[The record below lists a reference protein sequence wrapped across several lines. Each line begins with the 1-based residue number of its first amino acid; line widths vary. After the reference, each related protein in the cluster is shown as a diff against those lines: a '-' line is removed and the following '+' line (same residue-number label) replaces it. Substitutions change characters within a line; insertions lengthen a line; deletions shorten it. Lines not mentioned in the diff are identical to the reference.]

1 MQPMPPPQ
9 VASFFAS
16 LPLMRTMKT
25 TTYTNNSTQT
35 LALGEALGA
44 RLRPG
49 DVIAL
54 FGDLGAGKTTLTKGI
69 ATGMGLPDDI
79 HSPTFTLIHEHIG
92 AVPLYHVDLYR
103 LVSENEVEGIGIEEY
118 IYGRG
123 VTVIEWADRM
133 TSILPPQRLDIVI
146 KMTGDETRE
155 FTFETGSA
163 RLWAIV
169 KELIGHA
176 DTGD

>member
-1 MQPMPPPQ
+1 
-9 VASFFAS
+9 
-16 LPLMRTMKT
+16 MKT
-25 TTYTNNSTQT
+25 TTHTNNSTET

-69 ATGMGLPDDI
+69 AKGMGLPDEV

-103 LVSENEVEGIGIEEY
+103 LVSENEVEGIGVEEY
-118 IYGRG
+118 IYGCG

-133 TSILPPQRLDIVI
+133 RSMLPPKRLDIDI
-146 KMTGDETRE
+146 KMTGDDTRK
-155 FTFETGSA
+155 FTFETESP
-163 RLWAIV
+163 RLWAII
-169 KELIGHA
+169 KELTEHA

>member
-1 MQPMPPPQ
+1 
-9 VASFFAS
+9 
-16 LPLMRTMKT
+16 MKALAQ
-25 TTYTNNSTQT
+25 TNNSTET

-54 FGDLGAGKTTLTKGI
+54 FGDLGAGKTTFTKGI
-69 ATGMGLPDDI
+69 ARGMGLPDDI

-92 AVPLYHVDLYR
+92 PTPLYHVDLYR
-103 LVSENEVEGIGIEEY
+103 LESEIEVEGIGIEEY
-118 IYGRG
+118 IQGGG
-123 VTVIEWADRM
+123 VTIIEWADRM
-133 TSILPPQRLDIVI
+133 RSMLPPDRLDIDI
-146 KMTGDETRE
+146 AMTGDETRE
-155 FTFETGSA
+155 FAFETESA

-169 KELIGHA
+169 KELTEHA